1 MIKWNSPNRL
11 LSWFED
17 HNKTNGYIL
26 GRKKYSLNCWSDTKL
41 NKITSR
47 FSNAFR
53 HLDLEQRW
61 VFASLFHAYLN
72 FYHSIFEFTN
82 PIFCLCYSTICCLQ
96 SVFFIFSRS
105 LLNLSCIFSV
115 LASRLFICDSILISR
130 FWINFTI
137 IIRNSLSG
145 RFPISPSFFLVWW
158 AFILFLYLL
167 GIPLSLHLV

>member
-1 MIKWNSPNRL
+1 MLLTFLPEVNFSPNSYMIKWNSPNRL

-53 HLDLEQRW
+53 HLDLEQWW

-72 FYHSIFEFTN
+72 FLLLFSLFTH
-82 PIFCLCYSTICCLQ
+82 II
-96 SVFFIFSRS
+96 
-105 LLNLSCIFSV
+105 LLTHI
-115 LASRLFICDSILISR
+115 ILISLWSICCYMSCTKFLWWPQNFLEQDIIAFFPCCSSFSL
-130 FWINFTI
+130 FWINVI
-137 IIRNSLSG
+137 KEWKG
-145 RFPISPSFFLVWW
+145 Q
-158 AFILFLYLL
+158 AYLTL
-167 GIPLSLHLV
+167 